1 MLKVHARKKRAKDKE
16 TFTFDTHLLLQR
28 KLIHVE
34 MAFQ

>member
-1 MLKVHARKKRAKDKE
+1 MLKAHVREKRAKDKE
-16 TFTFDTHLLLQR
+16 TFIFDTHLPLQR